1 MSGTRRAR
9 ARSVGRDRRDRACSN
24 LGTRS
29 RARPRDPLR
38 GRDPRGLSG
47 DRTFR
52 GAQTVSIR
60 VDASSMT
67 TISRGTPRAAA
78 RVRVEGVD
86 EAERTA
92 ANKKNEND
100 SCISPGTVSMC
111 RCTFQQKSRSYNA
124 RARRGADARLLCVA
138 VAHRP
143 SAAGAAGAECGS
155 RHSCSSEAK
164 AVDERDW
171 RVAGQGG
178 PD

>member
-1 MSGTRRAR
+1 MRASVAGKPMDGTRWHAR
-9 ARSVGRDRRDRACSN
+9 EASDATDAIARGAN

-29 RARPRDPLR
+29 RARSRDPLADGTHAGSR
-38 GRDPRGLSG
+38 

-92 ANKKNEND
+92 NTKKRKRQLH
-100 SCISPGTVSMC
+100 IILHFGGTLS
-111 RCTFQQKSRSYNA
+111 NA
-124 RARRGADARLLCVA
+124 SIHVLA
-138 VAHRP
+138 
-143 SAAGAAGAECGS
+143 
-155 RHSCSSEAK
+155 
-164 AVDERDW
+164 
-171 RVAGQGG
+171 
-178 PD
+178 